1 MMLSAALQD
10 LLWRKK
16 RFVIALTATSLVF
29 SMTLVMS
36 GLAAA
41 FPNEI
46 DRLLDRLGG
55 DLFYAKAG
63 ANGPFSA
70 GGVVA
75 GSAAPQGAAAVLYSV
90 ATVRLDGDL
99 KQVSLFGVD
108 PAAAAN
114 PEVSSGRSLAA
125 SGELVVGSSLGK
137 RPGDTIALGAITL
150 EVVGVID
157 DLTLFG
163 GQGTVFLPLADAQV
177 LVADGL
183 DVASFFVGPSTDAG
197 SSPAAALAVFDRATA
212 KDDLMRPLEG
222 ATGSIVFIEI
232 LLWVVAACII
242 GSVVFLSAL
251 ERTRDFAVFKATGAS
266 TASIGVGLVA
276 QAVVIAVVA
285 SVVAVL
291 LSMVL
296 APAFPMPV
304 EIPTSA
310 MVLLPVLAVV
320 AGVVSSLIG
329 LRRAVSVPPALAF
342 GAAA

>member
-1 MMLSAALQD
+1 MLSAALQD
-10 LLWRKK
+10 LLWRRK

-46 DRLLDRLGG
+46 NRLLDRLGG
-55 DLFYAKAG
+55 DLYYAKAG

-75 GSAAPQGAAAVLYSV
+75 GDAGPDRSAGVLYSV
-90 ATVRLDGDL
+90 ATVMLDGEL

-108 PAAAAN
+108 PAGSAN
-114 PEVSSGRSLAA
+114 PDVSSGRPLAA
-125 SGELVVGSSLGK
+125 SGELVVASSLGK
-137 RPGDTIALGAITL
+137 GPGDTIVVGSITL
-150 EVVGVID
+150 DVVGVID

-177 LVADGL
+177 LVADGQ
-183 DVASFFVGPSTDAG
+183 DVASFFVGPATDAPTT
-197 SSPAAALAVFDRATA
+197 SLAVFDRATA
-212 KDDLMRPLEG
+212 KDDLLRPLEG
-222 ATGSIVFIEI
+222 ATGSIAFIGI
-232 LLWVVAACII
+232 LLWIVAACII

-266 TASIGVGLVA
+266 TVSIGVGLIA
-276 QAVVIAVVA
+276 QAVVIAVFA
-285 SVVAVL
+285 SLVAVV

-296 APAFPMPV
+296 APVFPMPV

-310 MVLLPVLAVV
+310 MVLLPVLAVL
-320 AGVVSSLIG
+320 AGVLSSLIG

>member
-1 MMLSAALQD
+1 M
-10 LLWRKK
+10 
-16 RFVIALTATSLVF
+16 
-29 SMTLVMS
+29 
-36 GLAAA
+36 
-41 FPNEI
+41 
-46 DRLLDRLGG
+46 
-55 DLFYAKAG
+55 
-63 ANGPFSA
+63 
-70 GGVVA
+70 VA
-75 GSAAPQGAAAVLYSV
+75 
-90 ATVRLDGDL
+90 
-99 KQVSLFGVD
+99 
-108 PAAAAN
+108 
-114 PEVSSGRSLAA
+114 
-125 SGELVVGSSLGK
+125 SSLGK
-137 RPGDTIALGAITL
+137 RPGDTIALGALTL

-177 LVADGL
+177 LVADGQ
-183 DVASFFVGPSTDAG
+183 DVASFFVGPATEAR
-197 SSPAAALAVFDRATA
+197 SSSSSVSSSSAVLAVFDRSTA

-222 ATGSIVFIEI
+222 ATGSIAFIEI
-232 LLWVVAACII
+232 LLWIVAACII

-266 TASIGVGLVA
+266 TVSIGVGLVA
-276 QAVVIAVVA
+276 QAVVIAVFA

-310 MVLLPVLAVV
+310 MLLLPILAVLA
-320 AGVVSSLIG
+320 GVLSSLIG

>member
-1 MMLSAALQD
+1 MLAAALQD

-29 SMTLVMS
+29 SMTLVMA
-36 GLAAA
+36 GLSAA

-46 DRLLDRLGG
+46 GRLLDRLGG
-55 DLFYAKAG
+55 ELYYAKAG
-63 ANGPFSA
+63 SNGPFSA
-70 GGVVA
+70 GGVVTADSAPA
-75 GSAAPQGAAAVLYSV
+75 GSAAVLYSV

-108 PAAAAN
+108 PTGTAN

-125 SGELVVGSSLGK
+125 SGELVVASSLVK
-137 RPGDTIALGAITL
+137 RPGDTIVLGSIDL

-163 GQGTVFLPLADAQV
+163 GQGTVFLPLSDAQI
-177 LVADGL
+177 LVADGQ
-183 DVASFFVGPSTDAG
+183 DVASFFVGPATDDRST
-197 SSPAAALAVFDRATA
+197 SLAVFDRATA
-212 KDDLMRPLEG
+212 KDDLLRPLEG
-222 ATGSIVFIEI
+222 ATGSIAFIGI
-232 LLWVVAACII
+232 LLWIVAACII

-266 TASIGVGLVA
+266 TISIGIGLIA
-276 QAVVIAVVA
+276 QAVVIAVFA
-285 SVVAVL
+285 SAVAVVL
-291 LSMVL
+291 AMVL
-296 APAFPMPV
+296 APVFPMPV

-310 MVLLPVLAVV
+310 MALLPVLAVV
-320 AGVVSSLIG
+320 AGVLSSLIG